1 MKQLFREIRAGDV
14 EAVSARLRE
23 RPALV
28 GAIASAP
35 PKKDDGQSTLQVA
48 VKSGQFAVAHLLLDL
63 GADVDFVDASGLNHW
78 HTPVLHDAIRAAVFS
93 SRFGRSST
101 FGEPGTVEVY
111 STREQ
116 FDRAYG
122 VLERMVA
129 LGADPLA
136 VDSADNPA
144 LWRATID
151 ADQVMEEDLELPDRD
166 ADLRRIFDLLLGAG
180 ADPDHVHAR
189 LGRTVREMFAGE
201 PVLRFLDR

>member
-14 EAVSARLRE
+14 DAVSTRLRE

-35 PKKDDGQSTLQVA
+35 PRKDDGQSTLQVA
-48 VKSGQFAVAHLLLDL
+48 VKSGQFAVAHLLLDR
-63 GADVDFVDASGLNHW
+63 GADVNFVDASEVNRW

-101 FGEPGTVEVY
+101 FGPPRVEVHN
-111 STREQ
+111 TRED
-116 FDRAYG
+116 FDRAYA

-151 ADQVMEEDLELPDRD
+151 ADQVMEEGLELPDRD
-166 ADLRRIFDLLLGAG
+166 ADLRRVFDLLLGAG

-189 LGRTVREMFAGE
+189 LGKTVREMFAGE
-201 PVLRFLDR
+201 PVLGFLGA